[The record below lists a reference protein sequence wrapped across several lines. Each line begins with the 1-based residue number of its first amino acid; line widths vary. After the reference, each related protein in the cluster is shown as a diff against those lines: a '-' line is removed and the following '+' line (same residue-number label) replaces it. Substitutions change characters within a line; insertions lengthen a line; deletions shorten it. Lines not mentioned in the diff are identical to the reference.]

1 MIPAE
6 FTTFGST
13 APSIYKLAAM
23 QVTTEADSAAYSGYL
38 LKAIVSGSAATGFMY
53 LASAIADYNLRL
65 KPGATYTF
73 SVWVKGSA
81 AHVVG
86 VRLRFVNSSGSVTE
100 AVVGAVSVTTT
111 LSRQSVVITAPTNLV
126 STCCLVLF
134 TQNTAALGTTWF
146 DGFMLEAQVGASAE
160 PSAFV
165 PGPSSRQIAAQAI
178 AVDALDTKVTQQG
191 AKIESEAKRTDGL
204 YTSVGNAN
212 SAIQDET
219 TARATADSALSTRI
233 NTAQAK
239 ANEAAAAVQSEVTA
253 RADADTALGKRV
265 DTVQSNLG
273 STNASVQQISTAQTG
288 LNNKVNASYSVRLQ
302 VVNGNQYVAAGFG
315 VGVENNGGVLQST
328 FAVMADRFAVL
339 NPSGNGFVSP
349 FAVQNGQVFLN
360 EAFISKATITNAV
373 VGSTLQSA
381 QFTNF
386 GEPVLTVNF
395 AWGEMIARHPTMA
408 NTYTK
413 FDRNGID
420 VVVSGVRRV
429 RMGIW

>member
-1 MIPAE
+1 
-6 FTTFGST
+6 
-13 APSIYKLAAM
+13 
-23 QVTTEADSAAYSGYL
+23 
-38 LKAIVSGSAATGFMY
+38 
-53 LASAIADYNLRL
+53 
-65 KPGATYTF
+65 
-73 SVWVKGSA
+73 
-81 AHVVG
+81 
-86 VRLRFVNSSGSVTE
+86 
-100 AVVGAVSVTTT
+100 
-111 LSRQSVVITAPTNLV
+111 
-126 STCCLVLF
+126 
-134 TQNTAALGTTWF
+134 
-146 DGFMLEAQVGASAE
+146 MLEAQVGASAE

-204 YTSVGNAN
+204 YTSVADAN
-212 SAIQDET
+212 
-219 TARATADSALSTRI
+219 
-233 NTAQAK
+233 
-239 ANEAAAAVQSEVTA
+239 AAVQSEAST
-253 RADADTALGKRV
+253 RSSADTALGKRV

-273 STNASVQQISTAQTG
+273 STNASVQQISTAQTS

-339 NPSGNGFVSP
+339 NPSGNGFVNP

-360 EAFISKATITNAV
+360 EAFISKATIANAV

-429 RMGIW
+429 RMGVW